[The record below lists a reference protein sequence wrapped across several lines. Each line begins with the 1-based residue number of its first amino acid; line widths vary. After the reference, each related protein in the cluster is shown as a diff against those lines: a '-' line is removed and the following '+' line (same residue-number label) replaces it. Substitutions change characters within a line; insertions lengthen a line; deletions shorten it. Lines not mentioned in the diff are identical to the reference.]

1 MIWFTPL
8 ASASLSA
15 PLLLVAFATALLVAL
30 AASAWFTRTLEI
42 LCDRLGLSIGLLSLL
57 SALGA
62 NIPNYAAS
70 LVAFA
75 EGQAGVGIS
84 IIIGSNIWN
93 LGIIL
98 GISTFAP
105 STGHGLPLRKEG
117 RDIRLVA
124 LYTIGIALLTLLVLT
139 LFEAGPPGG
148 DGHLTFAETLAI
160 AITNLLIIGLFGVL
174 VSHALRRFPHAS
186 EEISDEEAAN
196 DAEKAL
202 ALSEAPAAP
211 VPSNTIA
218 LGETPRSVVT
228 AIFALLI
235 ALGGVIVMVQA
246 GQAFALDVHLS
257 PVLLGLV
264 VLAAATSLP
273 NTVVAVSMAR
283 SNRVA
288 ACVEEVLT
296 SNNINVVLGS
306 TLPLL
311 LWHVVFLDRWLVLL
325 DAPLMVVLTLIVLA
339 CLPRGRISRAVGLLL
354 VALYVSWVVAH
365 VLL

>member
-1 MIWFTPL
+1 MGTDTVMRWFIPL
-8 ASASLSA
+8 ASIPPAA
-15 PLLLVAFATALLVAL
+15 LLLGAFAAALLVAM
-30 AASAWFTRTLEI
+30 AASAWFTRTLES

-62 NIPNYAAS
+62 NIPNYASS

-75 EGQAGVGIS
+75 EGQAGEGIA

-93 LGIIL
+93 LGITL
-98 GISTFAP
+98 GLSTFAP
-105 STGHGLPLRKEG
+105 PTGHGLPLRKEG
-117 RDIRLVA
+117 RDIRLVVLTTLA
-124 LYTIGIALLTLLVLT
+124 IALLTLLALT
-139 LFEAGPPGG
+139 LLDEAPTVASGQLHFATAGA
-148 DGHLTFAETLAI
+148 LT
-160 AITNLLIIGLFGVL
+160 ITNLLTLGLFGFL
-174 VSHALRRFPHAS
+174 VSHALHRFPHAS
-186 EEISDEEAAN
+186 EELSSDN
-196 DAEKAL
+196 
-202 ALSEAPAAP
+202 EAPIAPEAEPQVAARRSSP
-211 VPSNTIA
+211 GDN
-218 LGETPRSVVT
+218 PRAIVT
-228 AIFALLI
+228 AVFALLI

-296 SNNINVVLGS
+296 SNNINIVLGS

-311 LWHVVFLDRWLVLL
+311 LWHTILHDHLLVIL
-325 DAPLMVVLTLIVLA
+325 DAPLMAALTLMVLA
-339 CLPRGRISRAVGLLL
+339 CLPGGRISRLVGLLL
-354 VALYVSWVVAH
+354 VAIYVSWVVVH